1 MRCEQAALN
10 VTEHLYCNQVQSD
23 RIFCVS
29 CDIAESEVEQWL
41 LDNPGCAQG
50 ADGGCC
56 IEQLTGLPVRFTNSN
71 VTAMWDLFEED
82 PLPPAQHPTKGNNNR
97 RFFCYRAQSRRLHAT
112 PTGARS
118 SGFSSPTSTQTSG
131 RAAVRCDGSSRRR
144 CRRRLPR
151 SNLTHVLRMNLVG
164 VTSEGTSKLDALSGA
179 EMALRSHFCLC
190 PSGDSAPRP
199 PRTPALGIPRRAD
212 PACAQLRTASRAALR
227 ALPNASWRG

>member
-10 VTEHLYCNQVQSD
+10 SGGTPLLQPSAVD

-97 RFFCYRAQSRRLHAT
+97 RFFCY
-112 PTGARS
+112 
-118 SGFSSPTSTQTSG
+118 ST
-131 RAAVRCDGSSRRR
+131 AI
-144 CRRRLPR
+144 
-151 SNLTHVLRMNLVG
+151 
-164 VTSEGTSKLDALSGA
+164 K
-179 EMALRSHFCLC
+179 
-190 PSGDSAPRP
+190 
-199 PRTPALGIPRRAD
+199 ALGGKMTRESGEVA
-212 PACAQLRTASRAALR
+212 
-227 ALPNASWRG
+227 